1 MQILSPFVLLCL
13 SWVGAQEAQTPTPAP
28 ASAPAKLNL
37 VIVEGEGAINN
48 IKQRT
53 SRETIVRVED
63 ENHRPVA
70 GAAVAFL
77 LPDYGPSGAFVGGGK
92 SAVVTTDSA
101 GRAVMPQLQPNK
113 LAGQFQV
120 HVTASANGQQATAA
134 ISQSNGTGAAASSA
148 AAHAGISA
156 KTIGIIVA
164 VVAAGAVG
172 AALGLR
178 GGGSSQSQPPTPAL
192 PSGSISGAGGVMF
205 GPHP

>member
-1 MQILSPFVLLCL
+1 MYALSPFVLLFL
-13 SWVGAQEAQTPTPAP
+13 SWASAQEAQNPAP
-28 ASAPAKLNL
+28 VPPPGPAKLNL

-53 SRETIVRVED
+53 ARETIVRVED

-92 SAVVTTDSA
+92 SAVVTTDST

-120 HVTASANGQQATAA
+120 HVTASANGQQATGT
-134 ISQSNGTGAAASSA
+134 ISQSNATSAAAGSS

-156 KTIGIIVA
+156 KTIGIIVGVA
-164 VVAAGAVG
+164 AAGAVG

-178 GGGSSQSQPPTPAL
+178 GGGNSQTQTSTPSQPT
-192 PSGSISGAGGVMF
+192 GSISAAGGAVF

>member
-1 MQILSPFVLLCL
+1 MYILSPFVLFCL
-13 SWVGAQEAQTPTPAP
+13 SWVAPQEAQTPSPAP
-28 ASAPAKLNL
+28 APAPAKLNL

-92 SAVVTTDSA
+92 TAVVTTDNA
-101 GRAVMPQLQPNK
+101 GRAVMPQLQPTK
-113 LAGQFQV
+113 LAGKFQV
-120 HVTASANGQQATAA
+120 HVTASANGQQATAT
-134 ISQSNGTGAAASSA
+134 ISQTNASGAAASSA
-148 AAHAGISA
+148 AAHAAISG
-156 KTIGIIVA
+156 KTIGIIVG
-164 VVAAGAVG
+164 VAAAAAVG

-178 GGGSSQSQPPTPAL
+178 GGGSSQSQPPAPAL
-192 PSGSISGAGGVMF
+192 PSGSISGAGGVVF